1 MWLAFRQNWTC
12 DDAYISFR
20 YARNLVEGLGLVFN
34 AGERVEGFTNLL
46 WTVWIAIGLRLGFG
60 PENWTSFWGLTG
72 YAGSLGL
79 LLLFHLN
86 LRRTVDRSDITA
98 FPVPVALI
106 LGVAHTHWREW
117 ATGGLETSVLT
128 FVLLAAYLLATS
140 GPLTQPR
147 VAQLA
152 LVMGISL
159 YLRPDAIVAAS
170 VMGGFVLL
178 TAPERRRAALLY
190 AGVLGTLALLLA
202 LGRLGYYGD
211 LFPNTYYAKSASS
224 PQYGQGTIYLM
235 LYFHRYWPLLLA
247 ALPFWSLRT
256 YVMGGRRSL
265 GPSRLSAKIWL
276 AAALAAFHMFYV
288 ARIGGDFMLARML
301 IPITPFLL
309 ILLELGV
316 IDRPGE
322 NRLVKLVLI
331 AFLVLG
337 MVLTPGLPTG
347 SRWVAGV
354 ADERAVY
361 SPAHVAQLEREAETL
376 SRFIHGL
383 DVRFLMMGSEAIVAY
398 RTRVPL
404 AVDLHGLVDRFTARQ
419 PRKPGGRIGH
429 NKFMPLSFAVSTRKI
444 HFIIHDTWHG
454 PEGDSEYI
462 PRWPIRFG
470 DLAGLVLHWDTRIM
484 ADLEARSAEF
494 EDFPTFL
501 DGYLAGNATGNPT
514 QLREDFERFKNFYFD
529 HNDDPGRLAGFRE
542 ILSGAPSNQP
552 DGVRERE

>member
-1 MWLAFRQNWTC
+1 MAGRQSWTC

-20 YARNLVEGLGLVFN
+20 YARNLIEGMGLVFN

-60 PENWTSFWGLTG
+60 PENWTSFWGLAS

-86 LRRTVDRSDITA
+86 LRRGVDRSEITA
-98 FPVPVALI
+98 FPVPVALM
-106 LGVAHTHWREW
+106 LGVTHTHWREW

-152 LVMGISL
+152 VAMGISL
-159 YLRPDAIVAAS
+159 YLRPDAMVTAS
-170 VMGGFVLL
+170 VMGGFVLV
-178 TAPERRRAALLY
+178 TAPERRRAAMLY
-190 AGVLGTLALLLA
+190 AGVLGALALLLT

-224 PQYGQGTIYLM
+224 PQYGQGTLYLM
-235 LYFHRYWPLLLA
+235 LYFHRYWPLMLA
-247 ALPFWSLRT
+247 VLPFWSLRT
-256 YVMGGRRSL
+256 YLMGARRSL
-265 GPSRLSAKIWL
+265 APAGLSAKIWL

-322 NRLVKLVLI
+322 KRLVKLVLI
-331 AFLVLG
+331 AVLLLG
-337 MVLTPGLPTG
+337 MVVTPALPTG

-361 SPAHVAQLEREAETL
+361 SPAHVAQLEREAEPL
-376 SRFIHGL
+376 SKFIHGL

-419 PRKPGGRIGH
+419 PRISGGRVGH
-429 NKFMPLSFAVSTRKI
+429 NKFMPLSYAVSTRKI
-444 HFIIHDTWHG
+444 HFIIHDTWHD
-454 PEGDSEYI
+454 GDDGSEYI
-462 PRWPIRFG
+462 PRWPIRLG
-470 DLAGLVLHWDTRIM
+470 DLAGLVLHWDTGIM
-484 ADLEARSAEF
+484 ADLKARGAEF

-501 DGYLAGNATGNPT
+501 DGYLAGNAAGN
-514 QLREDFERFKNFYFD
+514 LIEAREDFRKFKNFYFD
-529 HNDDPGRLAGFRE
+529 HNDDPQRMAAFGE
-542 ILSGAPSNQP
+542 ILREVSNNRP
-552 DGVRERE
+552 AGVRERE

>member
-1 MWLAFRQNWTC
+1 MAVRQNWTC

-20 YARNLVEGLGLVFN
+20 YARNLVEGMGLVFN
-34 AGERVEGFTNLL
+34 AGERVEGFTNFL

-60 PENWTSFWGLTG
+60 PENWTSFWGLAA

-86 LRRTVDRSDITA
+86 LRRTVDRSDIKA

-128 FVLLAAYLLATS
+128 FILLAAYLLATNS
-140 GPLTQPR
+140 PLTQPR

-178 TAPERRRAALLY
+178 TAPERRQAAILY
-190 AGVLGTLALLLA
+190 AGVLGTLALVLA
-202 LGRLGYYGD
+202 LGRIGYYGD

-224 PQYGQGTIYLM
+224 PQYGQGTVYLI
-235 LYFHRYWPLLLA
+235 LYFHRYWPLVLA
-247 ALPFWSLRT
+247 VLPFWSLRT
-256 YVMGGRRSL
+256 YLMGGRRSL
-265 GPSRLSAKIWL
+265 APGGLSAKIWL
-276 AAALAAFHMFYV
+276 AAALAAFHMLYV
-288 ARIGGDFMLARML
+288 ARIGGDFMFTRML

-309 ILLELGV
+309 ILRELGV
-316 IDRPGE
+316 IYRPGE
-322 NRLVKLVLI
+322 NRLVKLALT

-337 MVLTPGLPTG
+337 MVMTPALPTG

-361 SPAHVAQLEREAETL
+361 SPAHVAQLEREAEVL
-376 SRFIHGL
+376 SRFIHRL
-383 DVRFLMMGSEAIVAY
+383 EVRFLMMGSEAIVAY

-419 PRKPGGRIGH
+419 PRTPGGRIGH
-429 NKFMPLSFAVSTRKI
+429 NKFMPLSYAVSTRKI

-454 PEGDSEYI
+454 SEDDSEYI

-470 DLAGLVLHWDTRIM
+470 DLVGLVLHWDARIM
-484 ADLEARSAEF
+484 ADLEARGAEF

-501 DGYLAGNATGNPT
+501 DGYLAGNAAGKPT
-514 QLREDFERFKNFYFD
+514 QVREDFETFKNFYFD
-529 HNDDPGRLAGFRE
+529 HNDDPQRFAAFRE
-542 ILSGAPSNQP
+542 ILREVSNDRP
-552 DGVRERE
+552 AGVRERE